1 MTKAG
6 FRKCLQDKV
15 VREPRNCDSD
25 KGGEHRGLKQ
35 EQDIQQL
42 RGGRRNRQK
51 RHFRKDNSVKKAETG
66 VSMLVCTSSDLHTG
80 GTTKCWGSESCHAPL
95 MLIKRK
101 PFRKL
106 LVLF

>member
-42 RGGRRNRQK
+42 RGGKKEQTEKAFQK
-51 RHFRKDNSVKKAETG
+51 RQQREKSRDRSLNAG
-66 VSMLVCTSSDLHTG
+66 VYKLRPAHRRHNKMLG
-80 GTTKCWGSESCHAPL
+80 KW
-95 MLIKRK
+95 
-101 PFRKL
+101 
-106 LVLF
+106 VLPRPTYAH